1 MISIIVE
8 TIDKINMISIIVETI
23 DKINTISIT
32 VDKTEKL
39 VYDFDHSRNGIADL
53 PKAIFSDCAFKAR
66 HSSL

>member
-1 MISIIVE
+1 
-8 TIDKINMISIIVETI
+8 MISIIVETI